1 MILQELTR
9 FYNRL
14 LDNPQVDICE
24 PGFSKENISFKIVL
38 TENGEL
44 FDKDRPIQDLRVTD
58 GRNVRPVKITVPKFD
73 GKRANGIKPYFLW
86 DKTDYIIGMRKNTNT
101 GQEERMPKHNKAF
114 IELIDT
120 ITSTTQKNHSAI
132 QAVKTFCLKSSNID
146 LLKNSEYWD
155 DFLNSFVVFSI
166 YESEEDTVFGIK
178 EVKNIWKEYYP
189 LAPTGQKV
197 KKGICL
203 VSGEITGIAQLHPT
217 IKKGVGGKN
226 DIPLISCNFNA
237 GESFNFEKNE
247 NAPISA
253 SAASAIAGAL
263 NYLLDNRSYNLT
275 IADTR
280 TLYWA
285 ETNDRFAEYF
295 GQIMDPRKD
304 EGRSADLEAFLHSV
318 RRGKLPPELENS
330 GRFFVLGLAPNAAR
344 ISVRFWYVDDVEQIA
359 LHIGRHFADLQ
370 IVRQNEKRET
380 AYPSAWQLLIE
391 TAVQHKSDNIAP
403 NLAGPFLHSILSGG
417 PYPSNLLALLISRLR
432 AEQDTEKTRKLNYYR
447 AAFIKAILNRNY
459 KKELAMSLDKNR
471 NALPY
476 LLGRLFALLEK
487 IQEDSA
493 GGNLNATVKDRYF
506 SSASTTPRTAFPVL
520 LRLTQN
526 HLKKLKSEN
535 PGLAVVR
542 EKELGEVMEKLEAF
556 PATLKLEDQG
566 EFAIGYYHQRQDF
579 FKKKEQPEAL
589 ADEAEV

>member
-73 GKRANGIKPYFLW
+73 GKRTSGIKPYFLW
-86 DKTDYIIGMRKNTNT
+86 DKTDYIIGVKKDEKS
-101 GQEERMPKHNKAF
+101 GEEKITPKHHQAF
-114 IELIDT
+114 LQLIDD
-120 ITSTTQKNHSAI
+120 ITKSTGKSHPAI
-132 QAVKTFCLKSSNID
+132 EAVRLFCSNKENLTFLRH
-146 LLKNSEYWD
+146 SEYWE
-155 DFLNSFVVFSI
+155 DFLNSFVIFSVHGIAEESVFKTEKI
-166 YESEEDTVFGIK
+166 IE
-178 EVKNIWKEYYP
+178 IWKEYYNQLSSGNDTP
-189 LAPTGQKV
+189 I
-197 KKGICL
+197 GICL
-203 VSGEITGIAQLHPT
+203 VTGEKTALSKTLPT

-226 DIPLISCNFNA
+226 DIPLVSVNFDA
-237 GESFNFEKNE
+237 AESYNRLKNL
-247 NAPISA
+247 NAPISF
-253 SAASAIAGAL
+253 SAASALTGAV
-263 NYLLDNRSYNLT
+263 NYLLDNPSYHLT

-318 RRGKLPPELENS
+318 RRGKLPPDLENS

-370 IVRQNEKRET
+370 IVRQNEERET

-417 PYPSNLLALLISRLR
+417 PYPSNLMALLISRLR

-506 SSASTTPRTAFPVL
+506 SSASTTPRTTFPVL
-520 LRLTQN
+520 LRLTLN

-589 ADEAEV
+589 AD